1 MHCMHRDQ
9 SEGGKINLFECLLIK
24 SILIAKNEVY
34 FRGPLSMFAVLTCKV
49 QRSVTLVIAVP
60 CDLRYFRPQIGL
72 LTFVF
77 LNTWREQEF

>member
-1 MHCMHRDQ
+1 MHTDQ

-24 SILIAKNEVY
+24 SILISKNEVY
-34 FRGPLSMFAVLTCKV
+34 FRGPLSMFAELTCKV
-49 QRSVTLVIAVP
+49 QRSVTFIVIAVP